1 MSEEH
6 PAEFSTPGNG
16 PKYDYAAAAAAEV
29 LNLHFD
35 PSQPKTVLFGRILF
49 TILNAMNLAEQEL
62 ARARWE
68 PSEN

>member
-1 MSEEH
+1 
-6 PAEFSTPGNG
+6 
-16 PKYDYAAAAAAEV
+16 V

-35 PSQPKTVLFGRILF
+35 PSQPKAVLFSRILF

-62 ARARWE
+62 ARAKWE